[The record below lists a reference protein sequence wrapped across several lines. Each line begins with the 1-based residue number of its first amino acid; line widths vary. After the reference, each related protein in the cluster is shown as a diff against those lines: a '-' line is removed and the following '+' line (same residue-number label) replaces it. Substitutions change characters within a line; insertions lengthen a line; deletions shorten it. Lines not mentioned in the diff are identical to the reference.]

1 MLFLLLQFPQ
11 ILLNSLPT
19 QLHVLS
25 FLKTKIQAKKTLKD
39 EKYQNKTTE
48 RKVHKK
54 YGVLKE
60 TVIVED
66 NEARNP

>member
-25 FLKTKIQAKKTLKD
+25 LLTTKTPKD

-48 RKVHKK
+48 TKVHKK
-54 YGVLKE
+54 YRVLKE
-60 TVIVED
+60 SVMVED
-66 NEARNP
+66 NEARSP

>member
-25 FLKTKIQAKKTLKD
+25 LLATKIQAKKTPKD

-48 RKVHKK
+48 TKVHKIF
-54 YGVLKE
+54 GVLKE
-60 TVIVED
+60 SVIVED
-66 NEARNP
+66 NEARSP